1 MVNLYA
7 TNTLRYDRELCNNCG
22 MCSTV
27 CPHGVFA
34 AGEDAARLV
43 NAGACMEC
51 GACQKNCPTGAVTVD
66 SGVGCAAAMI
76 MAALTGRKEA
86 CCGPRDPCGDER
98 TEAQAAACCGAGY
111 AHVPESVSGPKA
123 EQPQAAACCG
133 SAPESGTRRGAEPDK
148 PQTPPCCG

>member
-7 TNTLRYDRELCNNCG
+7 TNTLEYNRELCNNCG

-34 AGEDAARLV
+34 PGEEGAELV
-43 NAGACMEC
+43 NAEACMEC

-66 SGVGCAAAMI
+66 SGVGCAGAMI
-76 MAALTGRKEA
+76 MAALTGQKEA
-86 CCGPRDPCGDER
+86 CCGPRDQRGSE
-98 TEAQAAACCGAGY
+98 QAESQAACCRGAAGT
-111 AHVPESVSGPKA
+111 PEA
-123 EQPQAAACCG
+123 EQPKPSPCCG
-133 SAPESGTRRGAEPDK
+133 PATRPDSKPVK